1 MPTPCLRHGPKSHA
15 LLPELA
21 VEAGMYI
28 QHAGNISDKPDFFDS
43 VISLLLLLYCI
54 ICKTASRQFLNE
66 CQRWLEITPRSSL
79 QCLGWRHVLV

>member
-28 QHAGNISDKPDFFDS
+28 QHAGNISDKPDFFRLS
-43 VISLLLLLYCI
+43 H
-54 ICKTASRQFLNE
+54 F
-66 CQRWLEITPRSSL
+66 TPLVAVLHHL
-79 QCLGWRHVLV
+79 QDRVKAVPQ